1 MLLNPASLRTEFRAR
16 NIRNDIQEAKR
27 NNDRPKKRYWF
38 KKIMMKLWRP
48 LGKISL
54 LNTIKEK
61 RREKRAAR
69 GPYQPAP
76 MHTEY
81 QYVYA
86 DVPSSTSELEHD
98 IDNDSNVANER
109 ESLAS
114 DASSVRE
121 EDMLHQDGFD
131 MLNNGKEFKRR
142 ADENGD

>member
-1 MLLNPASLRTEFRAR
+1 
-16 NIRNDIQEAKR
+16 
-27 NNDRPKKRYWF
+27 
-38 KKIMMKLWRP
+38 
-48 LGKISL
+48 
-54 LNTIKEK
+54 
-61 RREKRAAR
+61 
-69 GPYQPAP
+69 

>member
-1 MLLNPASLRTEFRAR
+1 
-16 NIRNDIQEAKR
+16 
-27 NNDRPKKRYWF
+27 
-38 KKIMMKLWRP
+38 MKLWRP
-48 LGKISL
+48 LGEITL
-54 LNTIKEK
+54 LNTIKEKVCILCFQFIGVLLLGCIKRILTRFPPLK

-98 IDNDSNVANER
+98 IDNDSNLANER